1 MIQQHTIKIEY
12 KGDIQD
18 EIEIC
23 TLHCPTPNKKCKG
36 ECEFYK
42 EQVKKLR
49 QLKKVKKKVVVF

>member
-1 MIQQHTIKIEY
+1 MIQQHTIISQG
-12 KGDIQD
+12 KGNIQD

-36 ECEFYK
+36 ECDFYK
-42 EQVKKLR
+42 QQVKKLR

>member
-12 KGDIQD
+12 KRDIQA
-18 EIEIC
+18 EIDIC
-23 TLHCPTPNKKCKG
+23 AKDCPTPNKKCKG